1 MLLNEDTHIV
11 KNLDKDWDAA
21 VFVKDRSNEGILEG
35 RPSKGVAIMWN
46 CKFTPYIKP
55 VYFNESF
62 IGIELLAENKKLFM
76 LNIYMP
82 YDDGSIDA
90 MHKYCN
96 SLSIIKVLIEE
107 SKANCIVLIG
117 DFNANYG
124 IGRLGKRLNEFL
136 IENDL
141 LKADSAL
148 PKDTFTY
155 LSPGHNSTSWLD
167 HIICSV
173 SLNNDVTNIEVDYE
187 LCLFDHFPVI
197 FNIKNLQFAV
207 SADFVADI
215 DLDKKF
221 VYWNKMTKAEFALY
235 KSKVYEALNVNY
247 FCDNDIFLCNT
258 VNCHDPEHMVALD
271 KYLTSLTNAL
281 HLSSHPF
288 TVNNKLVKKCIPG
301 WNQIIKPYFENA
313 HKEFLIWKDNGKPRS
328 GSLLDNMKVSR
339 SLFKNILK
347 ECRCNEESIRNERM
361 MQSLKNKNVNK
372 FWSSVRTAKNA
383 KLDLPASIDNITD
396 QRGIA
401 NKFSN
406 MFSEVLS
413 KADPMPNSSLNFNN
427 LYERVPL
434 GEILYTFKTEDIRNA
449 IGELNPCIGPD
460 FIHAFHLVNAPDLI
474 HSILSKFLN
483 SCLLHGYLPPQITD
497 GVINPLVKNKTGNLH
512 DSANYRP
519 IIGSS
524 IFLKIYEYCYLRKIE
539 GFLSFN
545 DRQHGF
551 RAKYST
557 GTAALTLK
565 ETVGDYINRGS
576 NVYAC
581 FVDLSKAFDNVCHNI
596 LFKKLHDAGVPVKFC
611 RSLLYLYSNQ
621 KIKVKFKNA
630 LSESWHIKRGV
641 RQGGILSPLLFNCYV
656 DQIITAISKKKVG
669 CKLGLATSN
678 IIAYADD
685 LVLLS
690 PSREGLQN
698 LLNFAYTEISKLNL
712 SVNEGKT
719 SCMIFNSNKNNV
731 NGAKFH
737 WNGKGLSVVKTI
749 KYLGFVITD
758 DLSNKQDMT
767 RARNCFYNSFNGILR
782 SFSSLDPEA
791 FFVLFRA

>member
-1 MLLNEDTHIV
+1 
-11 KNLDKDWDAA
+11 
-21 VFVKDRSNEGILEG
+21 
-35 RPSKGVAIMWN
+35 MWN

-96 SLSIIKVLIEE
+96 SLSIIKVLIEK

-173 SLNNDVTNIEVDYE
+173 SLNNDVTNIE
-187 LCLFDHFPVI
+187 
-197 FNIKNLQFAV
+197 FAV

-313 HKEFLIWKDNGKPRS
+313 HKEFLIWKDNGKPR
-328 GSLLDNMKVSR
+328 
-339 SLFKNILK
+339 
-347 ECRCNEESIRNERM
+347 CNEESIRNERL
-361 MQSLKNKNVNK
+361 MQSLKNKNLNK

-413 KADPMPNSSLNFNN
+413 KVDPMPNSSLNFNN

-434 GEILYTFKTEDIRNA
+434 GEILY
-449 IGELNPCIGPD
+449 
-460 FIHAFHLVNAPDLI
+460 
-474 HSILSKFLN
+474 
-483 SCLLHGYLPPQITD
+483 
-497 GVINPLVKNKTGNLH
+497 
-512 DSANYRP
+512 
-519 IIGSS
+519 
-524 IFLKIYEYCYLRKIE
+524 
-539 GFLSFN
+539 
-545 DRQHGF
+545 
-551 RAKYST
+551 
-557 GTAALTLK
+557 
-565 ETVGDYINRGS
+565 
-576 NVYAC
+576 
-581 FVDLSKAFDNVCHNI
+581 
-596 LFKKLHDAGVPVKFC
+596 
-611 RSLLYLYSNQ
+611 
-621 KIKVKFKNA
+621 
-630 LSESWHIKRGV
+630 
-641 RQGGILSPLLFNCYV
+641 
-656 DQIITAISKKKVG
+656 
-669 CKLGLATSN
+669 
-678 IIAYADD
+678 
-685 LVLLS
+685 
-690 PSREGLQN
+690 
-698 LLNFAYTEISKLNL
+698 
-712 SVNEGKT
+712 
-719 SCMIFNSNKNNV
+719 
-731 NGAKFH
+731 
-737 WNGKGLSVVKTI
+737 
-749 KYLGFVITD
+749 
-758 DLSNKQDMT
+758 
-767 RARNCFYNSFNGILR
+767 
-782 SFSSLDPEA
+782 
-791 FFVLFRA
+791 